1 MIRTGLKQPPRVPT
15 LKAAPMPQPHWP
27 IWSHRLFNQE
37 DRAMP
42 QVDAKNRD
50 RIDRAMAT
58 KVPFDMG
65 PIHFV
70 GIGGIGMSGI
80 AEVMLNLG
88 YQVQGSDGR
97 ASAITKRLEKL
108 GATIYLGQKAEQV
121 HGAGA
126 IVMSSAIKPDNPE
139 LVEARARLIP
149 VVRRAEMLAELMRLK
164 WTVAV
169 GGTHGKTTTT
179 TMIAAL
185 LEGGGLDP
193 TVINGGIINAY
204 GSNAKLG
211 MGQWM
216 VVEADES
223 DGSFLKL
230 FPTVAV
236 VTNIDPEH
244 MEHYG
249 DFDVLRKAFDSFVEN
264 LPFYGFAVLCIDHPE
279 VQTLVSRVTDRRI
292 ITYGFNPQA
301 DVRAENLTLEPTGS
315 RFDVV
320 FRGIDG
326 EEDRWTGLFLPMA
339 GKHNTQNVLSAIAVS
354 RELGLSETQVR
365 SGLDNFGGVKR
376 RFTHVGD
383 WNGVTIIDDYGHHP
397 VEIAAVL
404 QAARQVSKGKVH
416 AVMQP
421 HRYSRLSDLFEEF
434 STCFNDADH
443 VYITDVYAAGEAP
456 IEGIDGPALVE
467 SLIAHGHKQ
476 VQSVSEDIVAATLKP
491 HIENGDLIVCLGA
504 GDITYWAADLAANLD
519 KA

>member
-1 MIRTGLKQPPRVPT
+1 MPQRSWPSWSYQLLTHEDGAMPKPDLKQ
-15 LKAAPMPQPHWP
+15 
-27 IWSHRLFNQE
+27 
-37 DRAMP
+37 RAL
-42 QVDAKNRD
+42 
-50 RIDRAMAT
+50 AT
-58 KVPFDMG
+58 KVPFDTG

-97 ASAITKRLEKL
+97 ESAITKRLQKL

-126 IVMSSAIKPDNPE
+126 IVMSSAIKADNPE
-139 LVEARARLIP
+139 LVEARARSIP

-164 WTVAV
+164 WAVAV

-185 LEGGGLDP
+185 LEGGNLDP

-211 MGQWM
+211 MGDWM

-249 DFDVLRKAFDSFVEN
+249 DFDVLRKAFDTFVEN

-279 VQTLVSRVTDRRI
+279 VQALVARVSDRKI
-292 ITYGFNPQA
+292 LTYGFNPQA
-301 DVRAENLTLEPTGS
+301 DVRAENLELEQTGS

-320 FRGIDG
+320 FRSVDG
-326 EEDRWTGLFLPMA
+326 EDERWDGLFLPMA

-354 RELGLSETQVR
+354 RELGLTEAQVR
-365 SGLDNFGGVKR
+365 NGLESFGGVKR

-416 AVMQP
+416 AVVQP
-421 HRYSRLSDLFEEF
+421 HRYTRLSDLFEEF
-434 STCFNDADH
+434 STCFNDADN
-443 VYITDVYAAGEAP
+443 VFVADVYAAGETP
-456 IEGIDGPALVE
+456 IEDINGPALVQ
-467 SLIAHGHKQ
+467 SLISHGHKN
-476 VQSVSEDIVAATLKP
+476 SRETSKDSLAADLKP
-491 HIENGDLIVCLGA
+491 HLNDGDLIVCLGA
-504 GDITYWAADLAANLD
+504 GDITYWAADLAKNLD
-519 KA
+519 TA

>member
-1 MIRTGLKQPPRVPT
+1 
-15 LKAAPMPQPHWP
+15 
-27 IWSHRLFNQE
+27 
-37 DRAMP
+37 
-42 QVDAKNRD
+42 
-50 RIDRAMAT
+50 
-58 KVPFDMG
+58 
-65 PIHFV
+65 
-70 GIGGIGMSGI
+70 MSGI

-88 YQVQGSDGR
+88 YTVQGSDGR
-97 ASAITKRLEKL
+97 ESAITKRLQKL

-126 IVMSSAIKPDNPE
+126 IVMSSAIKADNPE
-139 LVEARARLIP
+139 LVEARARSIP

-164 WTVAV
+164 WAIAV

-185 LEGGGLDP
+185 LEGGKLDP
-193 TVINGGIINAY
+193 TVINGGIINPY

-211 MGQWM
+211 MGDWM

-249 DFDVLRKAFDSFVEN
+249 DFDVLRKAFDTFVEN

-279 VQTLVSRVTDRRI
+279 VQALVSRVTDRRI

-301 DVRAENLTLEPTGS
+301 DLRAENLQPESTGS
-315 RFDVV
+315 RFDAV
-320 FRGIDG
+320 FRDAEGN
-326 EEDRWTGLFLPMA
+326 EERWDGLFLPMA

-354 RELGLSETQVR
+354 RELGLTEAQVR
-365 SGLDNFGGVKR
+365 AGLDSFGGVKR

-416 AVMQP
+416 AVVQP
-421 HRYSRLSDLFEEF
+421 HRYSRLQDLFEDF
-434 STCFNDADH
+434 STCFNDADYVH
-443 VYITDVYAAGEAP
+443 VADVYAAGESP
-456 IEGIDGPALVE
+456 IDGVSGPSLVE
-467 SLIAHGHKQ
+467 SLISHGHKGA
-476 VQSVSEDIVAATLKP
+476 SSTSKDSLAKDLKP
-491 HIENGDLIVCLGA
+491 NLEEGDLIVCLGA
-504 GDITYWAADLAANLD
+504 GDITYWAADLAKNLD
-519 KA
+519 AL

>member
-1 MIRTGLKQPPRVPT
+1 MSNQVLDTK
-15 LKAAPMPQPHWP
+15 MP
-27 IWSHRLFNQE
+27 FE
-37 DRAMP
+37 
-42 QVDAKNRD
+42 
-50 RIDRAMAT
+50 
-58 KVPFDMG
+58 MG

-88 YQVQGSDGR
+88 YEVQGSDAR
-97 ASAITKRLEKL
+97 ENPNVIRLRDL
-108 GATIYLGQKAEQV
+108 GAKIFIGQVAEQV

-126 IVMSSAIKPDNPE
+126 IVMSSAIKADNPE
-139 LVEARARLIP
+139 LVEARARSIP

-164 WTVAV
+164 WAIAIA
-169 GGTHGKTTTT
+169 GTHGKTTTT
-179 TMIAAL
+179 TMMAAL
-185 LEGGGLDP
+185 LEGGSLDP

-211 MGQWM
+211 LGDWM

-244 MEHYG
+244 MEHYR
-249 DFDVLRKAFDSFVEN
+249 DFDTLRGAFDTFVEN

-279 VQTLVSRVTDRRI
+279 VQALVSRVTDRRV

-301 DVRAENLTLEPTGS
+301 DVRAENMKLEATGT
-315 RFDVV
+315 RFDAV
-320 FRGIDG
+320 FRNIDG
-326 EEDRWTGLFLPMA
+326 EEECWEKLFLPMA
-339 GKHNTQNVLSAIAVS
+339 GKHNTQNALSCIAVA
-354 RELGLSETQVR
+354 RELGITEAKVR
-365 SGLDNFGGVKR
+365 KGLDSFGGVKR

-383 WNGVTIIDDYGHHP
+383 WKGVTIIDDYGHHP
-397 VEIAAVL
+397 VEISAVL

-434 STCFNDADH
+434 CTCFNDADN
-443 VYITDVYAAGEAP
+443 VYIADVFAAGEAP
-456 IEGIDGPALVE
+456 IENVSGPDLVE
-467 SLIAHGHKQ
+467 GLTSHGHK
-476 VQSVSEDIVAATLKP
+476 SAVSITNENLAQTLKP
-491 HIENGDLIVCLGA
+491 NLEKGDLIVCLGA
-504 GDITYWAADLAANLD
+504 GDITYWANALPSALD
-519 KA
+519 EA